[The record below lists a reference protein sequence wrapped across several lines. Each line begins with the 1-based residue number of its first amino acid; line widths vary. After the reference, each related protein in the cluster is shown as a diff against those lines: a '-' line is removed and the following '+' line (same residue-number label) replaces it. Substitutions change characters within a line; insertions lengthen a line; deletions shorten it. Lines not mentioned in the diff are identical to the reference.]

1 MLNAS
6 TIGGKKGD
14 RWRDDIWTMK
24 YLSGFKWEMLGEQVG
39 EYLLHPFIS
48 RPMAISPLTVPAMV
62 AYERQA
68 HSARLRQE
76 LSKSRAEQSEY
87 LRNVE
92 LARVLEKRKAK
103 KQAQTG
109 DQGGQSSSSV
119 TTVPN
124 DKAQRVYKQK
134 TLVGKGQGGKKA
146 SSSAGEA
153 RTGNSGGRADAM
165 AGVLDDLF

>member
-1 MLNAS
+1 M
-6 TIGGKKGD
+6 
-14 RWRDDIWTMK
+14 
-24 YLSGFKWEMLGEQVG
+24 
-39 EYLLHPFIS
+39 P
-48 RPMAISPLTVPAMV
+48 

-103 KQAQTG
+103 KQAQIT
-109 DQGGQSSSSV
+109 DQGGQAQPSTSS
-119 TTVPN
+119 TN

-134 TLVGKGQGGKKA
+134 TLVGKANIGKKA
-146 SSSAGEA
+146 SSSGAGEA
-153 RTGNSGGRADAM
+153 RTGNGNGSGRGDAM
-165 AGVLDDLF
+165 AGVLDSLF

>member
-1 MLNAS
+1 
-6 TIGGKKGD
+6 
-14 RWRDDIWTMK
+14 
-24 YLSGFKWEMLGEQVG
+24 
-39 EYLLHPFIS
+39 
-48 RPMAISPLTVPAMV
+48 MAISPLTVPAV
-62 AYERQA
+62 LPLAYERQA

-109 DQGGQSSSSV
+109 DQGGQSSSSA

-165 AGVLDDLF
+165 AGVLDNLF